1 MFDKYNIIREE
12 MANDAYTEC
21 IEVAN
26 RFAKAVN
33 QYYSRKSNDMCSWS
47 EFHSCDMSFNGK
59 RLMSVSVRQHTHR
72 AIELNLD
79 NIHNS
84 TAYDMGVE
92 LKGKWNDECE
102 RINKEMD
109 ERFEKANPDY
119 YDYLDDEEERMW
131 KELLR
136 ECAQIV
142 ETYIDSAVCEPWES
156 YEDEDIDELMKDA
169 IAANELLA
177 SIA

>member
-1 MFDKYNIIREE
+1 MIDKYDLIREE
-12 MANDAYTEC
+12 MANDAFDEC
-21 IEVAN
+21 IKVAH
-26 RFAKAVN
+26 RFAEAIN
-33 QYYSRKSNDMCSWS
+33 QYYIRCSNDMYSWS
-47 EFHSCDMSFNGK
+47 EFRSCNMSFNLR
-59 RLMSVSVRQHTHR
+59 RLTSVDVRLCKHHPV
-72 AIELNLD
+72 ELNLTG
-79 NIHNS
+79 IHNS
-84 TAYDMGVE
+84 TAYDMGE
-92 LKGKWNDECE
+92 TLKCKWNDECE

-109 ERFEKANPDY
+109 ERFEKAHPDY
-119 YDYLDDEEERMW
+119 YDYLNDEEERMW

-142 ETYIDSAVCEPWES
+142 EDCIDSAVCEPWES